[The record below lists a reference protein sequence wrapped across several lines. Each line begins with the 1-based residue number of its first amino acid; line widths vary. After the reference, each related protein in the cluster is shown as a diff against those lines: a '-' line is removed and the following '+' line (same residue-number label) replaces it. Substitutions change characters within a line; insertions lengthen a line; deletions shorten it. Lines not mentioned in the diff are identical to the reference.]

1 MDKGLWNLVEAA
13 CHFPLASRRK
23 KVLNALHRIRHIVH
37 TGTGAN
43 WRTTG
48 TEHAWIMSGMVG
60 RHRNNMNEKIE
71 RTLQINIPVPFLNL
85 FVQTLP
91 IVSCPIVLSN
101 VPVADVLVNL
111 HGTFGKYAPRH
122 DGLGHR
128 VDAPWHSQGR
138 TQYH

>member
-1 MDKGLWNLVEAA
+1 MS
-13 CHFPLASRRK
+13 FPFGTSSQ
-23 KVLNALHRIRHIVH
+23 KVLNALRQIRHIVH
-37 TGTGAN
+37 TETAAS

-48 TEHAWIMSGMVG
+48 TQHAWTTSGTVG
-60 RHRNNMNEKIE
+60 RHRNNMNEKLNAP
-71 RTLQINIPVPFLNL
+71 RQINIPVPFLNL

-111 HGTFGKYAPRH
+111 HGTFGKYVPRH